1 MKPITLD
8 LGDCIAFHWNIQTGG
23 ICKADGKCGAGRIE
37 CLIRASTAVKYHR
50 KRGGAIIVI
59 LKSLRVTIQAQ
70 ISVHFRFS
78 ESISGRGIEESSLS
92 FIRYSH
98 SSWFLAETFSENSML
113 TIMNES
119 KKEHA
124 LVIQDV
130 ASQDGMPGQ
139 RDDGVVQINFNVS
152 QRRGG
157 MFERYINPQ
166 AIVNFGFTLQAAWE
180 ASVASFQF
188 SLLNGGP
195 ASLVY
200 GSIVAGIGSTAI
212 ALSLA
217 EMASLWITVW
227 AWITA
232 TAASPAYLSN
242 IVTSLVIFNYPEYEP
257 KRWHGTLLMWGFVLI
272 PVVWNLWCRKMLNT
286 LEMIGGICHLL
297 FFLVSIITLIV
308 MADHSSPGFVFNN
321 LWHEFSG
328 WSNPGVAFSI
338 GIITVTFPITAFDG
352 VIHMSDEV
360 KGARIQVP
368 HSMIIAVTSNS
379 IMQFSFMVAVMFCT
393 GDVDQVTNTPTL
405 LPIIE
410 VYYQATKSKPATN
423 LLVFMIALIL
433 FISLFNIFASV
444 SRLAWSFARDNGLP
458 FSKTFSSIH
467 PRLKI
472 PLNSLLLVGTVCCLL
487 ALINIGSPTAFNAL
501 ISLPTIALY
510 MSYFIPILFLVIRKL
525 QNRHPTYGP
534 FKLGRWGLPI
544 NLFSLI
550 YILYIL
556 RFVPFP
562 VMLPVTATTMNYAGP
577 MMGVIIVV
585 ALGDWVISGRKRFEV
600 PVAVSAKEED

>member
-1 MKPITLD
+1 MNESKNEDVLT
-8 LGDCIAFHWNIQTGG
+8 IQD
-23 ICKADGKCGAGRIE
+23 IEGKNEDTSNRGAK
-37 CLIRASTAVKYHR
+37 LSQVDSDSHR
-50 KRGGAIIVI
+50 KRGGA
-59 LKSLRVTIQAQ
+59 
-70 ISVHFRFS
+70 F
-78 ESISGRGIEESSLS
+78 
-92 FIRYSH
+92 
-98 SSWFLAETFSENSML
+98 
-113 TIMNES
+113 
-119 KKEHA
+119 
-124 LVIQDV
+124 D
-130 ASQDGMPGQ
+130 
-139 RDDGVVQINFNVS
+139 
-152 QRRGG
+152 
-157 MFERYINPQ
+157 RYINPQ

-180 ASVASFQF
+180 ASAASFQF

-212 ALSLA
+212 AMSLA
-217 EMASLWITVW
+217 EMASLDPVVGAQYRWSAAFAPFNPRFWGLFQGWITVW

-242 IVTSLVIFNYPEYEP
+242 IVTGLVIFNYPDYEP

-272 PVVWNLWCRKMLNT
+272 PVIWNLWCRKMLNR

-297 FFLVSIITLIV
+297 FFSVSIITLVV

-360 KGARIQVP
+360 KGAKTQVP
-368 HSMIIAVTSNS
+368 YSMIIAVTSNS
-379 IMQFSFMVAVMFCT
+379 IMQFAFMVAVMFCI

-423 LLVFMIALIL
+423 LLVFMIALVL

-458 FSKTFSSIH
+458 FSKTFSYIH
-467 PRLKI
+467 PTLKI

-487 ALINIGSPTAFNAL
+487 ALINIGSSTAFNAL

-510 MSYFIPILFLVIRKL
+510 ISYFIPIVFIVIRKL
-525 QNRHPTYGP
+525 QNRHPKYGP

-544 NLFSLI
+544 NLFSLV

-556 RFVPFP
+556 TFVPFP
-562 VMLPVTATTMNYAGP
+562 VLLPVTATTMNYAGP
-577 MMGVIIVV
+577 MMGAIIVI

-600 PVAVSAKEED
+600 PIAVAVK